1 MKSRRIGPFS
11 VSLVRKAAT
20 ALVVGAIVFFF
31 AYGILHNWHEIAQYE
46 WRPDYASLLFSFV
59 AYSVGLVFAIMC
71 WDSVINRLGGNSSLS
86 KNIKFYCYTNL
97 AKRLPTPIWYVAA
110 RVYVYDREGIAKHVT
125 STAVLIETVVMI
137 FSGILVYLVSLPFS
151 PNASPLAGNLWVL
164 LLLIFLAVIM
174 ARPSWLGVGLNFL
187 LTKLGRDK
195 LSIVITPGDMLRWSA
210 LFSLA
215 WILGGFLIYF
225 LANGIYPLA
234 STHLPAMINIWA
246 MSGIAGQVA
255 LFMPAGAGVKEAT
268 LAYLLSHYMPLPV
281 AIVIS
286 LLSRLWLMIIDFFWA
301 LVLSRL

>member
-1 MKSRRIGPFS
+1 MKSRKIGHFG
-11 VSLVRKAAT
+11 VGLVRKAAS
-20 ALVVGAIVFFF
+20 ALVVGATVSFF
-31 AYGILHNWHEIAQYE
+31 AYGIWHSWHEIAQYE
-46 WRPDYASLLFSFV
+46 WRLDYASLLFSFV
-59 AYSVGLVFAIMC
+59 AYSVGLVFAIIC

-86 KNIKFYCYTNL
+86 KNIRLYCYTNL

-110 RVYVYDREGIAKHVT
+110 RVYVYDREGIAKRVT
-125 STAVLIETVVMI
+125 STAVFLETVVMV

-151 PNASPLAGNLWVL
+151 PNASLLAGNLWVL
-164 LLLIFLAVIM
+164 LLLMPLAVIM
-174 ARPSWLGVGLNFL
+174 ACPSWLGVGLNFL
-187 LTKLGRDK
+187 LTKFGRDK
-195 LSIVITPGDMLRWSA
+195 LSIMITPGDMLQWSA

-215 WILGGFLIYF
+215 WTLGGFLIYF

-234 STHLPAMINIWA
+234 STYLPAMINIWA

-268 LAYLLSHYMPLPV
+268 LAYLLSYYIPLPV